1 MSTKEKFIEEIKNA
15 YSFKDD
21 YITLGGAIYEGECIK
36 IFVNVLENAKRHGLI
51 AGAHGKTKPK
61 YNRAAFPAFLFG

>member
-21 YITLGGAIYEGECIK
+21 YITLGGS
-36 IFVNVLENAKRHGLI
+36 NL
-51 AGAHGKTKPK
+51 
-61 YNRAAFPAFLFG
+61 